1 MFDWR
6 STENSPS
13 PLKNKEIHIPI
24 LKGTNAVDLDAGA
37 SSTRWNRDYLRCRSR
52 VAFLIVLPS
61 QKLPDVPPSCH
72 IPSSI
77 FFPSVSLK
85 TRVQRETRCLERG
98 SRSLSGHRCILCRR
112 MSLMAT
118 LSILSFRCWMQMSAR
133 RLRDAKRG
141 DKWRHSFTNSCCFSM
156 CSSASRH
163 QPSVPHMSHTDRV
176 YIIHHIHI

>member
-1 MFDWR
+1 MTHEAIFKYFSPGKRMFDWR

-37 SSTRWNRDYLRCRSR
+37 SSTRRNRDYLRCRSR

-118 LSILSFRCWMQMSAR
+118 LSILSFRC
-133 RLRDAKRG
+133 
-141 DKWRHSFTNSCCFSM
+141 
-156 CSSASRH
+156 
-163 QPSVPHMSHTDRV
+163 
-176 YIIHHIHI
+176 